1 MRPYVASADE
11 NLLASLAVLAT
22 EVKIESHKWIVSI
35 VDDCEDSASET
46 LVVRV
51 HNLPS
56 AYEFYENLK
65 YPVMLEDLVRSH
77 GVITITRFF
86 WFLVLVLI
94 DL

>member
-1 MRPYVASADE
+1 MGPYVASADE
-11 NLLASLAVLAT
+11 HLLARSAVLAT

-56 AYEFYENLK
+56 AYEFYESLKHPVRLFCAGDKSIAKDNLN
-65 YPVMLEDLVRSH
+65 E
-77 GVITITRFF
+77 T
-86 WFLVLVLI
+86 WAN
-94 DL
+94 